1 MFGQDG
7 ASGAILWPNI
17 LECSVISFAD
27 GVMVD
32 NKIYTAHNPTEV
44 MWLYVYC
51 GNSIEFIDIFPT
63 QGLDLN
69 IEDFGHSEIFWPG
82 RGLECTNYGCCL
94 SSVEKGSKGEAA
106 GQCVWVWLVVQ
117 DY

>member
-7 ASGAILWPNI
+7 AGGAIIWPNI
-17 LECSVISFAD
+17 LECSVIPFAD

-32 NKIYTAHNPTEV
+32 NKIYTTDDPTEI

-51 GNSIEFIDIFPT
+51 GNSIELINIFPI
-63 QGLDLN
+63 QWFDVN

-82 RGLECTNYGCCL
+82 GSLECTNYGCCL
-94 SSVEKGSKGEAA
+94 SSVEKAT
-106 GQCVWVWLVVQ
+106 
-117 DY
+117 